1 MITYGFP
8 REWGFFCFL
17 SKKAFSLHHTE
28 REMNEVLC
36 YCLSRYTVFY
46 WLLSSRSW
54 CFYIMPISS
63 HRQKGLE
70 LRHKLTPSKWQC
82 ISSWRVAQRAHT
94 ATLILYSNHSPS
106 LTLTYQADFLYG
118 TVILTRAARKGRPF

>member
-1 MITYGFP
+1 
-8 REWGFFCFL
+8 
-17 SKKAFSLHHTE
+17 
-28 REMNEVLC
+28 MNEVLC

-63 HRQKGLE
+63 HRQKGQE

-82 ISSWRVAQRAHT
+82 ISSWEWSKEHT
-94 ATLILYSNHSPS
+94 QQL
-106 LTLTYQADFLYG
+106 
-118 TVILTRAARKGRPF
+118 